1 MLFAVHYKCRMT
13 VADDLVRC
21 PWGAEPEIYVRYHDE
36 EWGRASTDDRALFEK
51 VCLEGFQ
58 SGLAWIT
65 ILRKR
70 ESFREAFAGFDQHEV
85 ASFGEADVARLLADP
100 GIVRHEGK
108 IRSTINNA
116 ARALETANEFGSLAS
131 YFWGWAD
138 EEDPVPTGDVAF
150 TEVSTALPSKLMISA
165 AVLAPPSGAL
175 RSLSLPAS
183 TLLITSFRSFNTT
196 GWMPSS
202 VAMRTITSLR

>member
-1 MLFAVHYKCRMT
+1 MT

-150 TEVSTALPSKLMISA
+150 TEVSTALSKDLKRRGWTFVGPTTIYAFMQSMGLVNDHIADCWVRGECSRLRR
-165 AVLAPPSGAL
+165 LAL
-175 RSLSLPAS
+175 AS
-183 TLLITSFRSFNTT
+183 RE
-196 GWMPSS
+196 
-202 VAMRTITSLR
+202 